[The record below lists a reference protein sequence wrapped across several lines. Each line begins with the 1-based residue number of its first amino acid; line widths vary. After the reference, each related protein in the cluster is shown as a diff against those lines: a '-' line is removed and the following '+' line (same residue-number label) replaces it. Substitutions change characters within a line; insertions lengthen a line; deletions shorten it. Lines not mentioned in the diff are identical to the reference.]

1 MLEETRGLVTK
12 GDPVAKKSIQADRQ
26 ARVEQMRAAQK
37 AKDRRT
43 TIIVAVAA
51 GAVVAVLVGLV
62 FVTVR
67 NYRQENPDQVSLL
80 GVEASAA
87 SCDEVVTDAAT
98 GVNEHVG
105 PGTASPDTTKVEYD
119 TVPPTHG
126 QHFVQPQFP
135 ADPFYTAETRPAMET
150 LVHNLEHGYT
160 VVWYSEDLP
169 TEQQDELKAISDLA
183 RDLDETGGKFIVSA
197 WDTAYG
203 ELPDDKRVALA
214 HWGLESGKR
223 QLCGAVSG
231 AAIEEFVLDNPYTD
245 SPEPDAQ

>member
-1 MLEETRGLVTK
+1 MTK
-12 GDPVAKKSIQADRQ
+12 GDVLAKKSIQADRQ

-51 GAVVAVLVGLV
+51 GAVVVVLIGLV

-67 NYRQENPDQVSLL
+67 NYRQNNPDQVSLI
-80 GVEASAA
+80 GVAAADA
-87 SCDEVVTDAAT
+87 SCDDVETDAAT

-105 PGTASPDTTKVEYD
+105 PGTSTPDITSVEYD
-119 TVPPTHG
+119 SVPPTHG

-135 ADPFYTAETRPAMET
+135 ADPFYTAETRPAIET
-150 LVHNLEHGYT
+150 LLHNLEHGYT

-169 TEQQDELKAISDLA
+169 AEQQDELKAISDLA
-183 RDLDETGGKFIVSA
+183 RDMDETGGKFIVSA

-203 ELPDDKRVALA
+203 ELPDDKQVALS
-214 HWGLESGKR
+214 HWGVESGKR

-231 AAIEEFVLDNPYTD
+231 AAIEKFVLDNPYTD